1 MTASPNNPTR
11 PPVVVARTIADL
23 RAALADARH
32 SGKTVG
38 LVPTMGALHL
48 GHQRL
53 VEAARRKTGFVVVSI
68 FVNPTQFGPGED
80 LSRYPRTFDLDLEL
94 CHRGGADVVFAP
106 EVAEV
111 YPSGSVGTF
120 VEVPADLGEVLEGAS
135 RPGHFRGV
143 ATVVLK
149 LFHMAQPDLAVFGA
163 KDYQQQLVIRRMVRD
178 LDVPVRIET
187 EETVREADGLAMSS
201 RNRYLNDAQRQAAT
215 ILHRSLQAARLA
227 VDEGEGDANRVRQ
240 ILCQTLESEPFA
252 TVESVDLVDA
262 DTLVAVDRVGPGRRV
277 VALLAV
283 QVGPAR
289 LIDNAWMSE

>member
-1 MTASPNNPTR
+1 MTPEPEHLAPA
-11 PPVVVARTIADL
+11 PVVVARTIADL

-32 SGKTVG
+32 AGKTVG

-48 GHQRL
+48 GHRTL

-80 LSRYPRTFDLDLEL
+80 LARYPRTFDLDLEL
-94 CHRGGADVVFAP
+94 CAQGGAHVVFAP
-106 EVAEV
+106 EVGEV
-111 YPSGSVGTF
+111 YPSGGIGTY

-149 LFHMAQPDLAVFGA
+149 LFHMVQPEFAFFGA

-178 LDVPVRIET
+178 LDVPIRIET
-187 EETVREADGLAMSS
+187 VDTVREADGLAMSS
-201 RNRYLNDAQRQAAT
+201 RNRYLSETERQAAT
-215 ILHRSLQAARLA
+215 VLYRALRAGRSA
-227 VDEGEGDANRVRQ
+227 VEGGERDADRIRQ
-240 ILCQTLESEPFA
+240 ILRRTIESEPLA
-252 TVESVDLVDA
+252 APESVDLVDA
-262 DTLVAVDRVGPGRRV
+262 DTLAAVSRVEPGRRV
-277 VALLAV
+277 VALIAAR
-283 QVGPAR
+283 VGPAR